1 MSVTQVTKTGPRTYV
16 PASGTTV
23 TGGTFVEGRAAGR
36 IGTAAA
42 GSLKWLGVALG
53 DAQSPEARDTATVP
67 AAGLN
72 GRPVINFGQWP
83 TNTAVAYSGAEVP
96 VVYSAV
102 AAFGESLVITA
113 NGQVAPAG
121 ATPDARTIC
130 GKCTEPAGVTVV
142 GAVGLVRIA

>member
-1 MSVTQVTKTGPRTYV
+1 MSVTQVSKTGPRSYT

-23 TGGTFVEGRAAGR
+23 IGGTFVEGRAGGR

-53 DAQSPEARDTATVP
+53 DAQSPEALVTATSP

-72 GRPVINFGQWP
+72 GRSTINFGQWP
-83 TNTAVAYSGAEVP
+83 TITAVAYSGAEVP
-96 VVYSAV
+96 VKYSA
-102 AAFGESLVITA
+102 AATFGDSLVITA
-113 NGQVAPAG
+113 NGEVAPAG
-121 ATPDARTIC
+121 ATPDARTIV
-130 GKCTEPAGVTVV
+130 GKCTEPAGVAL